1 MSRIHRASGHHCGRR
16 VGPGCSGSTEVEH
29 DAGEARPGGDV
40 IHDQDGNALT
50 HARTRFVATMMCAP
64 GRPMLQLVGE
74 KEPAERTHLRAPCPT
89 G

>member
-1 MSRIHRASGHHCGRR
+1 M
-16 VGPGCSGSTEVEH
+16 
-29 DAGEARPGGDV
+29 